1 MTYLVVTMTGTI
13 RGPRFEDRTA
23 LVTGAAAGIGRAIAQ
38 RLAEEG
44 AYVIVTDVDNEG
56 GEGTVDLLKQE
67 GGNGEFRELDVTD
80 SEGFEAM
87 VETVAADRG
96 LDVLVNNAGIG
107 HEAASLEEIESAALD
122 RVLDVNCRGVWNGC
136 RAALPVM
143 KAQESGAIVNVA
155 SLAGLI
161 GLPKQ
166 AAYSLSKGAV
176 VNVTRTIA
184 AEAGPYGVRANAVCP
199 GFIETALGEGYFA
212 QQEDPAKARKRME
225 AQYPLKRLGKPGEVA
240 DAIAYLASDE
250 ASYVTGHG
258 LVLDGGYSIA

>member
-1 MTYLVVTMTGTI
+1 MTGA
-13 RGPRFEDRTA
+13 G
-23 LVTGAAAGIGRAIAQ
+23 AGIGRATAE
-38 RLAEEG
+38 RLAEGG
-44 AYVIVTDVDNEG
+44 ASVIVTDVDRQGGEETVELIEREG
-56 GEGTVDLLKQE
+56 GES
-67 GGNGEFRELDVTD
+67 EFRELDVTD
-80 SEGFEAM
+80 AEAFETI
-87 VETVAADRG
+87 VENVAADRG

-107 HEAASLEEIESAALD
+107 HEAASLEENGSATLE
-122 RVLDVNCRGVWNGC
+122 RVLDVNCWGVWNGC

-143 KAQESGAIVNVA
+143 KAKESGAIVNVA

-176 VNVTRTIA
+176 VNVTRTVA
-184 AEAGPYGVRANAVCP
+184 AEAGPYGVRTNAVCP

-212 QQEDPAKARKRME
+212 QQEDPEKARKRME
-225 AQYPLKRLGKPGEVA
+225 AQYPLKRLGKPEEVA

-250 ASYVTGHG
+250 ASYVTGHS

>member
-1 MTYLVVTMTGTI
+1 MPTTERT
-13 RGPRFEDRTA
+13 RFEGRTA
-23 LVTGAAAGIGRAIAQ
+23 LVTGAAAGIGRATAQ
-38 RLAEEG
+38 RLAGGG
-44 AYVIVTDVDNEG
+44 AYVIVTDVDSEG
-56 GEGTVDLLKQE
+56 GEATVDLLERE
-67 GGNGEFRELDVTD
+67 GGDGEFRELDVTD

-136 RAALPVM
+136 RAALPAM
-143 KAQESGAIVNVA
+143 KAQGSGAIVNVA

-199 GFIETALGEGYFA
+199 GFIETALGEGYFS
-212 QQEDPAKARKRME
+212 QQEDPEKARRRME
-225 AQYPLKRLGKPGEVA
+225 AQYPLKRLGKPDEVA